1 MAWIKVSDTAAMY
14 PALLAVAEHDDA
26 DERSVDEVF
35 GWWCRLAILSA
46 QHWTDY
52 VVTFAVVLQVSGTR
66 ARADRLI
73 GMAQFAGLLSPV
85 DLEGRRAVKLLDDP
99 EFVHLKTAEEKAWE
113 DQRKAD
119 NGNPA
124 ITVLVRHR
132 DGDACRYCGKVVRF
146 TARRGKL
153 AGTYDHR
160 PPGQP
165 ADAERSV
172 VACSECNARRGNAP
186 LEVADATLP
195 LLPAPEHP
203 YYHRTTRKWL
213 HAYGALLAEH
223 GLTPPPIQTEE
234 IKDLRVG
241 TQLQQPDPA
250 PAGGVRPVT
259 DPAPAKDVRP
269 APDPAPAQDVRP
281 VTQRPADS
289 APAKDVRPAPADAPQ
304 RHPGDRPPRS
314 ARRRGERAPADPVK
328 SGQVRGI
335 QRTETPGRD
344 GTGRDGPG
352 LEGTGRAGTAAAP
365 PGPPPPSRSRRR
377 RRGRRSPRSQGES

>member
-73 GMAQFAGLLSPV
+73 AMAEFAGLLSPV
-85 DLEGRRAVKLLDDP
+85 ELDGRRAVKLLDDP

-124 ITVLVRHR
+124 ITVLVRWR

-165 ADAERSV
+165 ADAETSV
-172 VACSECNARRGNAP
+172 VACAECNARRGNAP
-186 LEVADATLP
+186 LEVADASLP
-195 LLPAPEHP
+195 LLPVPEHP
-203 YYHRTTRKWL
+203 YYHRTTRKWFA
-213 HAYGALLAEH
+213 AYSALLTEH
-223 GLTPPPIQTEE
+223 GLTPPPIQPEE

-241 TQLQQPDPA
+241 TQLQRPDTA
-250 PAGGVRPVT
+250 PAMDVRPGAAQAADTAPQRVR
-259 DPAPAKDVRP
+259 PAASADTAPERARP
-269 APDPAPAQDVRP
+269 APDTAPHRVRP
-281 VTQRPADS
+281 AVDDEQRPAGQ
-289 APAKDVRPAPADAPQ
+289 RP
-304 RHPGDRPPRS
+304 RG
-314 ARRRGERAPADPVK
+314 RRRSPEERAPADPVR
-328 SGQVRGI
+328 SGQIRGL
-335 QRTETPGRD
+335 QKSETPGRD

-352 LEGTGRAGTAAAP
+352 LAGKGRAGSAAAP
-365 PGPPPPSRSRRR
+365 PGARSSSSRQRR
-377 RRGRRSPRSQGES
+377 RRGRRGRGPGGES